1 MQAFLSD
8 HSAVISLCIL
18 AAMFA
23 GFFMERLPPAAIA
36 MIGAAAFILI
46 GFLDEPGALSA
57 FSNSAPITIGAMFI
71 LAASLK
77 RTGVLDALAASVLQ
91 VADRST
97 FGALLLLGATVSVGS
112 AFVNN
117 TAVVVILLP
126 IVMELAGRLKISEK
140 KLLIPLS
147 YVSIMAGTC
156 TLIGTSTNLLVAGV
170 AQDAGMEA
178 FSIFEI
184 TPVGLVTFGTGLAVL
199 LGLGW
204 VLLPRAAAGSTAPT
218 VAVRYLTDAV
228 VPEES
233 SVIGR
238 LVTEVPELSKKGI
251 GVVSHSRGGRRFTG
265 SDADELLK
273 AGDRVTLRADLT
285 ELLTLVDSELFRI
298 GISRRKTDAGPEERA
313 LATVAANDP
322 NIGRRIAEISY
333 LSHHAVTVRG
343 LTRYGNPPGPDLAN
357 TRLKAGDRLIVDGN
371 RSELHELAASGALVV
386 DQTFKAEPFRR
397 KRGPLA
403 IAILAA
409 VVLASAIAG
418 VPLVM
423 ASLIGVGAV
432 LAFGCLS
439 LSDAFEAMDAG
450 VLALI
455 FAMLMVGQGLESAG
469 GVDLLVSGMTP
480 LLVTASPFWLVLMI
494 YLLTSVLTELVTNA
508 AVAVI
513 MTPLVIVLGTEL
525 GIEPR
530 ALVIAVMFGASASFA
545 SPIGYQTNTIVHA
558 AGNYRFSDFLK
569 IGVPMNLIVGVTTSI
584 AIYLFYLA

>member
-1 MQAFLSD
+1 MQALISD
-8 HSAVISLCIL
+8 HAAVISLCIL
-18 AAMFA
+18 AAMFVS
-23 GFFMERLPPAAIA
+23 FFMERLAPAAIA
-36 MIGAAAFILI
+36 MIGAAAFILL
-46 GFLDEPGALSA
+46 GFLDEPLALSA

-71 LAASLK
+71 LAAALK
-77 RTGVLDALAASVLQ
+77 RTGVLDALAASILQ
-91 VADRST
+91 VAERST
-97 FGALLLLGATVSVGS
+97 FGALLLLGATVSLAS

-126 IVMELAGRLKISEK
+126 IVMELSQRLKISEK
-140 KLLIPLS
+140 KLLIPMS
-147 YVSIMAGTC
+147 YVSILAGTC

-184 TPVGLVTFGTGLAVL
+184 TPVGLVTFATGLAVL

-204 VLLPRAAAGSTAPT
+204 VLLPRAEAGSTAPT
-218 VAVRYLTDAV
+218 ASIRYLTDAMV
-228 VPEES
+228 MEES
-233 SVIGR
+233 PIIGR
-238 LVTEVPELSKKGI
+238 LVSEVPELSKKGI
-251 GVVSHSRGGRRFTG
+251 ALVSHSRGNRRFSG

-273 AGDRVTLRADLT
+273 AGDRVTLRAELT
-285 ELLTLVDSELFRI
+285 ELLTLVESGLFRI
-298 GISRRKTDAGPEERA
+298 GIRRRQTDAGPEERA

-322 NIGRRIAEISY
+322 NIGRPIAEISY
-333 LSHHAVTVRG
+333 LSHHAITVRG
-343 LTRYGNPPGPDLAN
+343 LTRYGNPPGPDLAS

-371 RSELHELAASGALVV
+371 RSELHELAGAGALVV

-403 IAILAA
+403 IAILAG
-409 VVLASAIAG
+409 VVLSSAIAG

-432 LAFGCLS
+432 LASGCLS

-455 FAMLMVGQGLESAG
+455 FAMLMVGQGLEAAG

-480 LLVTASPFWLVLMI
+480 ILVSASPFWLVLMI

-513 MTPLVIVLGTEL
+513 MTPLVIVLGTQL

-569 IGVPMNLIVGVTTSI
+569 IGVPMNLIVGIAASV